1 MDFEASR
8 TRYNCLQ
15 SMYTQSLVKD
25 VGLYLHCMLYRIFLV
40 YHCTVLLKVIASAIA
55 NYDSFVFVPI

>member
-15 SMYTQSLVKD
+15 SMFTQSLVKD
-25 VGLYLHCMLYRIFLV
+25 IGLYLLYRIFLA

-55 NYDSFVFVPI
+55 NYDSFVFVSI